1 MDINLQMELKK
12 NEKMYNFLKE
22 NSYWIKELNRNPE
35 SYKKFI
41 KEMKIK
47 YKLRPTDKVNEVID
61 NIDLISTVLQTLK

>member
-35 SYKKFI
+35 SYKKFVQ
-41 KEMKIK
+41 EMKIK